1 MTWAQF
7 FSSQIF
13 GIILVAF
20 LTAGFTWFV
29 EWRKSIIAN
38 TNKLRE
44 KREEVYLKACDI
56 LMRLDKC
63 YREKYVEQDEYEE
76 YKKLFNDLQSHM
88 LVYASSEIYD
98 EYYKLCEEI
107 ATLYAGIKKK
117 KQREKLQRINANKV
131 EQFAN
136 KIRKELGVKGDVLC
150 Q

>member
-13 GIILVAF
+13 GIILGAF

-76 YKKLFNDLQSHM
+76 YKINKK
-88 LVYASSEIYD
+88 EI
-98 EYYKLCEEI
+98 I
-107 ATLYAGIKKK
+107 IK
-117 KQREKLQRINANKV
+117 
-131 EQFAN
+131 
-136 KIRKELGVKGDVLC
+136 
-150 Q
+150 

>member
-13 GIILVAF
+13 GIILGSL

-29 EWRKSIIAN
+29 EWRKSVGEQ
-38 TNKLRE
+38 KVHLRE
-44 KREEVYLKACDI
+44 KREEVYLEACDI

-98 EYYKLCEEI
+98 EYYILCEEI

>member
-13 GIILVAF
+13 GIILGSL

-29 EWRKSIIAN
+29 EWRKSVGEQ
-38 TNKLRE
+38 KVHLRE

-88 LVYASSEIYD
+88 LVYASSEIS
-98 EYYKLCEEI
+98 LRRRREI
-107 ATLYAGIKKK
+107 ATLYVGIKKK